1 MRKRERAGVKLRHPW
16 SRGLPRARRRR
27 VPMGEATCPFRA
39 GKGSR
44 GLAQRVFQH
53 PTDNAMSSVDLI
65 QIDSFL
71 LGAVVPD
78 AAAPALV
85 QVVAIAQGRHG
96 HQGTGSY
103 PLLPNGR
110 HRPRRLTPSHV
121 PFNTP
126 YLAIASC
133 V

>member
-1 MRKRERAGVKLRHPW
+1 M
-16 SRGLPRARRRR
+16 
-27 VPMGEATCPFRA
+27 
-39 GKGSR
+39 
-44 GLAQRVFQH
+44 AQRVFQH
-53 PTDNAMSSVDLI
+53 PTDNARSSVGLI

-71 LGAVVPD
+71 LGAVVHD

-85 QVVAIAQGRHG
+85 QVVAMTRGRHD

-103 PLLPNGR
+103 PLVPIGR
-110 HRPRRLTPSHV
+110 QRPRRLTPSHV
-121 PFNTP
+121 PFIRP